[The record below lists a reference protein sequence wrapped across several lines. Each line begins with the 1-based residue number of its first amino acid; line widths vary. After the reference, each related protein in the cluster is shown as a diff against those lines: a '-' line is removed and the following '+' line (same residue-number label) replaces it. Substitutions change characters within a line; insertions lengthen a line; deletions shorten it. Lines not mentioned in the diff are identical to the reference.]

1 MCQGLFFNKPEV
13 NNFTKKE
20 TLARVYSCEFCK
32 ISKTTFSYRT
42 PPVGASAF
50 REMLKTQFSWNGNL

>member
-42 PPVGASAF
+42 PSVGASYFPDF
-50 REMLKTQFSWNGNL
+50 RF

>member
-42 PPVGASAF
+42 PPVDASYFPDF
-50 REMLKTQFSWNGNL
+50 RFQILEKC